1 MEESPGSRPSPAPFA
16 TVRRDWALALTKQ
29 KVAGKMNL
37 LRKTALVPEWRNWQ
51 TRQVQDLVLA
61 REWRVESSFWHHH
74 PWSSPLAA
82 TANSAPSKATTFSP
96 LLCPNGAGT
105 SPRAAFLPLLQKKTN
120 EYCR

>member
-1 MEESPGSRPSPAPFA
+1 MEESPAPSPSPALFA
-16 TVRRDWALALTKQ
+16 TVGRGRALALTKQ

-61 REWRVESSFWHHH
+61 REWRFESSFGHHH

-82 TANSAPSKATTFSP
+82 TENSGPSKGTTFSP
-96 LLCPNGAGT
+96 LTCPNGART
-105 SPRAAFLPLLQKKTN
+105 SPQTEIFPPL
-120 EYCR
+120 